1 MEETLYYETIKTEV
15 GPLTILATSQE
26 IIRIDFGSLM
36 EVKEKA
42 ETWFERYMGR
52 VNFVEKNY
60 WTGLA
65 VGQLNQYF
73 SGELKNFSLPYKL
86 YGTSFQKQVWLC
98 IERKVF
104 YGETCTYKEI
114 GQEINHE
121 KAVRAIGGALN
132 KNPIS
137 IIVPCHRVI
146 GSSGKLVGY
155 GGGLDRKSYLLNLE
169 YPS

>member
-1 MEETLYYETIKTEV
+1 MEQTLYYEMIKTEV
-15 GPLTILATSQE
+15 GPLTILATSKE
-26 IIRIDFGSLM
+26 IIRIDFGSLI

-42 ETWFERYMGR
+42 GAWFDRYLGR
-52 VNFVEKNY
+52 VIFVEKNE

-65 VGQLNQYF
+65 VDQLNQYF
-73 SGELKNFSLPYKL
+73 SRELKDFSLPYKL
-86 YGTSFQKQVWLC
+86 YGTPFQKQVWRC
-98 IERKVF
+98 IVSKVF
-104 YGETCTYKEI
+104 YGEKFTYKEV
-114 GQEINHE
+114 GQEIDHE